1 MYTVLRKLHR
11 KVVMHTI
18 AKILYHMLFFF
29 DSDVEIVFKFLLLE
43 IDFSNI

>member
-1 MYTVLRKLHR
+1 
-11 KVVMHTI
+11 
-18 AKILYHMLFFF
+18 MLFFF